1 MKGLSR
7 GEMSEMLNVSTDY
20 LARLETGT
28 QPVTYRIIEKVAK
41 LEGWNSDYIL
51 HGIDNNNPFSELHKK
66 ERVVA
71 YYHRMILE
79 IVNGM
84 ELDVPDNVRTGYTLT
99 EIRRIHDMNKKD
111 MANVLG
117 ISERSYCTLENGL
130 SRPDVK
136 TLQIV
141 YDMYGFN
148 VQYLLTRN
156 PLDCEALNNI
166 YRCFDEPLRDF
177 IMRRIRDDY
186 DEIIIMKGRT
196 YGRDI

>member
-1 MKGLSR
+1 MRNTGDRLKECRIMKGLSR

-41 LEGWNSDYIL
+41 LEGWNSDYI
-51 HGIDNNNPFSELHKK
+51 
-66 ERVVA
+66 VA

-148 VQYLLTRN
+148 VQYFLTRN
-156 PLDCEALNNI
+156 PLDCEAVNNI